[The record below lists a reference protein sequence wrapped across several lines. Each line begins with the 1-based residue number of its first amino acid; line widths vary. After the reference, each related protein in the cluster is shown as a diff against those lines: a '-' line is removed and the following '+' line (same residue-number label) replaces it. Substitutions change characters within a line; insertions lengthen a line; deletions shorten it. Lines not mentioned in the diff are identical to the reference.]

1 MGAKVSSS
9 QREVEHRRQLFIA
22 AYAATGNATSAAI
35 AAGYAEKNADVTGDR
50 LLREPATGLRAR
62 EARQQHV
69 QATVSDFERQQRAL
83 CTAAD
88 DAIATLVEI
97 AAAAP
102 RAGAMARVQ
111 AAVAILDR
119 AGHKPVERIESAVA
133 WADVTRELGG
143 IDVRVVLQDALDAIS
158 HRPPLLPGPD
168 AGDCDG

>member
-1 MGAKVSSS
+1 MPKVSSS
-9 QREVEHRRQLFIA
+9 QREVAHRRELFIA
-22 AYAATGNATSAAI
+22 AYAQTGNATAAAV
-35 AAGYAEKNADVTGDR
+35 AAGFTEKNAGAQGDKLLHEPETG
-50 LLREPATGLRAR
+50 ARAR

-143 IDVRVVLQDALDAIS
+143 IDVRVVLQDALDAIT
-158 HRPPLLPGPD
+158 HRPPLLPGPE
-168 AGDCDG
+168 AGDG

>member
-1 MGAKVSSS
+1 MAAKISSS
-9 QREVEHRRQLFIA
+9 RREVEHRRQLFIA

-35 AAGYAEKNADVTGDR
+35 AAGFGERNADVTGDR
-50 LLREPATGLRAR
+50 LLREPATGARAR

-69 QATVSDFERQQRAL
+69 ERTQDAFSRQQAALRA
-83 CTAAD
+83 AAD
-88 DAIATLVEI
+88 DAIRVLVEI
-97 AAAAP
+97 AACAP
-102 RAGAMARVQ
+102 RVGALARVQ

-119 AGHKPVERIESAVA
+119 AGHKPVERIETAVQ
-133 WADVTRELGG
+133 WEDVTRELGG